1 VLSSLFVILHL
12 MRIHRLTAFQVPIAL
27 RKAVRHASHERS
39 ANETLIVRCVLD
51 DGSCGWGEGLPRPY
65 VTGESI
71 DSVWR
76 HLKQT
81 DFSRL
86 HETTF
91 SSAAEISRTIDDF
104 QLADVAPDSGIHVR
118 ECFGNSVRCA
128 LELAILDAACRA
140 EEISLGD
147 FIRKHPAVMKFAQS
161 REEVF
166 YSGAVTSMTPGSQ
179 WISALKM
186 KLFAFR
192 QVKVKVGTEGIS
204 DVDTLRRVRRIV
216 GRKVDL
222 RLDANEAWHC
232 DQVRSNMSV
241 LLPFAPS
248 SLEQPV
254 PHAEVAGLKH
264 VRSEIDIPIMLD
276 ESLCCMKDAERAIA
290 GQFCDLFNIRLSKCG
305 GISRSLQLVALARQH
320 GIGYQLGCQVGETGI
335 LSAAGRHFAC
345 QVPDIRYLEGSFDQ
359 FLVRDS
365 LTEQD
370 LTFRY
375 GGRGTRL
382 RGLGLAVDISECRTR
397 ELAVRTEEIVS
408 PKVNFSRNTTR

>member
-1 VLSSLFVILHL
+1 

-39 ANETLIVRCVLD
+39 ANSTLIVRCVLD

-76 HLKQT
+76 HLKQS
-81 DFSRL
+81 DFTSLR
-86 HETTF
+86 ETTY
-91 SSAAEISRTIDDF
+91 SSAAEISRAVDDF
-104 QLADVAPDSGIHVR
+104 RLADVAADPGIDVR

-140 EEISLGD
+140 EQISLGD
-147 FIRKHPAVMKFAQS
+147 FIHQHSAAAALAKS
-161 REEVF
+161 SDEVF
-166 YSGAVTSMTPGSQ
+166 YSGAVTSMTARSQ

-192 QVKVKVGTEGIS
+192 RIKIKVGTEGIS

-222 RLDANEAWHC
+222 RLDANEAWQC
-232 DQVRSNMSV
+232 EQVSAKMAT
-241 LLPFAPS
+241 LLPFTPTC
-248 SLEQPV
+248 LEQPV
-254 PHAEVAGLKH
+254 AHAEIAGLNQ
-264 VRSEIDIPIMLD
+264 VRSEIKTPIMLD
-276 ESLCCMKDAERAIA
+276 ESLCCREDAERAIA

-305 GISRSLQLVALARQH
+305 GISRSLQLIALARQH

-345 QVPDIRYLEGSFDQ
+345 NMPDIRYLEGSFDR
-359 FLVRDS
+359 FLVRDR

-382 RGLGLAVDISECRTR
+382 QGHGLCVDVNECRVR
-397 ELAVRTEEIVS
+397 ELAERTMEVI
-408 PKVNFSRNTTR
+408 